1 MIRPIGCLT
10 SLLMLLLLLHLP
22 AISCFGGSVTTGFP
36 YMYATE
42 RNPNASYPVID
53 HIAPEDRRE
62 RDVQKPAFLYD
73 PNQGYRIVN
82 FYGHW
87 CNICK
92 NFKPHYIH
100 FAKRV
105 QELAKAH
112 NVTVSVYAISCHPNR
127 RLCRNQKTRGYPL
140 VRLLAPG
147 QTEGFDM
154 THSEISPVKVLRK
167 MGLEIKDE
175 EAEEDWDVVV
185 PPEYEEY
192 PTIFHRFFDLIQGNE
207 QFHRVHQRRTREELK
222 ADIHMSFDF
231 AMRDAIFTSNEALA
245 PEPKKALNAWLKLLY
260 KTIPTSWE
268 LHKLL
273 NQLLKDFNYIT
284 KSEHYMYQILDT
296 FPPPSKTWSRACSK
310 NERDQGYTC
319 GLWSLLHAVTVG
331 LVNYNFDANEN
342 RRIAPKDAAKTIRD
356 YLDHFFHCSECR
368 INFLKMYDTC
378 GYNHCAR
385 LVESTKGT
393 IPTQLPSWI
402 ELPMWLFEVH
412 NGVNV
417 RLMKEKAGRM
427 GITPSKEDETNAL
440 WPPKTECLACW
451 NTKGRT
457 DKQPW
462 NTTNVYKW
470 LQLEYGQKNSDT
482 AKIRKELTAMA
493 EIVQK
498 KEKRKARRIEITN
511 GSLAMMGFAS
521 MLIGL
526 RVKRRRS
533 YGRRK
538 KHEDHGGDEMPSLRP
553 PRNKRYAK

>member
-1 MIRPIGCLT
+1 
-10 SLLMLLLLLHLP
+10 
-22 AISCFGGSVTTGFP
+22 
-36 YMYATE
+36 
-42 RNPNASYPVID
+42 
-53 HIAPEDRRE
+53 
-62 RDVQKPAFLYD
+62 
-73 PNQGYRIVN
+73 
-82 FYGHW
+82 
-87 CNICK
+87 
-92 NFKPHYIH
+92 
-100 FAKRV
+100 
-105 QELAKAH
+105 
-112 NVTVSVYAISCHPNR
+112 
-127 RLCRNQKTRGYPL
+127 
-140 VRLLAPG
+140 
-147 QTEGFDM
+147 
-154 THSEISPVKVLRK
+154 
-167 MGLEIKDE
+167 
-175 EAEEDWDVVV
+175 
-185 PPEYEEY
+185 
-192 PTIFHRFFDLIQGNE
+192 
-207 QFHRVHQRRTREELK
+207 
-222 ADIHMSFDF
+222 
-231 AMRDAIFTSNEALA
+231 
-245 PEPKKALNAWLKLLY
+245 
-260 KTIPTSWE
+260 
-268 LHKLL
+268 
-273 NQLLKDFNYIT
+273 
-284 KSEHYMYQILDT
+284 
-296 FPPPSKTWSRACSK
+296 
-310 NERDQGYTC
+310 
-319 GLWSLLHAVTVG
+319 VG